1 MAKGFSPQL
10 ESAPQE
16 RSLKTPEIQPIEEIQ
31 ANLLSYVE
39 EIQDPRVSRTQKHFF
54 KDILVIAI
62 LATIAEAEGWEDIE
76 NYGLSK
82 YAWLKEFLELPNGIP
97 SDDTFRRV
105 FERLNPGELEQV
117 LNKWLQQLMGS
128 LVGEV
133 IPIDGKSL
141 RGSYDREK
149 GIKALNLVTA
159 WASQQQ
165 LILGQVKVEDKSNE
179 ITAIPTLLK
188 LLDIQGAIVTIDA
201 MGTQSEIVRQIREQ
215 KADYVLALKKNHPTL
230 YSQVEE
236 KFQQLPTLTQDE
248 SAGMSYHQHLGK
260 GHHRIE
266 KRRVWALDIAHFED
280 LYQAEQWLG
289 LRTIIVVERTRHL
302 WNKITHEVNFYLS
315 SLPADAQ
322 FLGRIIRQHWGIEN
336 QVHWVLDVTFREDR
350 CRIRS
355 GYSPHN
361 FALLRRLA
369 LNALRQE
376 TTLQRSLRQ
385 KQKRAAMSNDY
396 MMSVL
401 SSFCQA

>member
-1 MAKGFSPQL
+1 
-10 ESAPQE
+10 
-16 RSLKTPEIQPIEEIQ
+16 
-31 ANLLSYVE
+31 
-39 EIQDPRVSRTQKHFF
+39 
-54 KDILVIAI
+54 
-62 LATIAEAEGWEDIE
+62 
-76 NYGLSK
+76 
-82 YAWLKEFLELPNGIP
+82 
-97 SDDTFRRV
+97 
-105 FERLNPGELEQV
+105 
-117 LNKWLQQLMGS
+117 
-128 LVGEV
+128 
-133 IPIDGKSL
+133 
-141 RGSYDREK
+141 
-149 GIKALNLVTA
+149 
-159 WASQQQ
+159 
-165 LILGQVKVEDKSNE
+165 
-179 ITAIPTLLK
+179 
-188 LLDIQGAIVTIDA
+188 
-201 MGTQSEIVRQIREQ
+201 MGTQAEIVRQILEQ

-236 KFQQLPTLTQDE
+236 KFQQLPTQPPDE
-248 SAGMSYHQHLGK
+248 SAGMSYHQHLEK
-260 GHHRIE
+260 GHHRFE

-280 LYQAEQWLG
+280 LYQAEQWLE

-336 QVHWVLDVTFREDR
+336 QVHWVLDVTFREDG

-401 SSFCQA
+401 SPFCQA